1 MSAIPASPSSAAK
14 PASPTFE
21 GAMDRLE
28 TIVEQMENA
37 RLPLEDL
44 IRYYEEG
51 TRLVKTCTDQ
61 LAAAEQR
68 IELITRDAAGQA
80 RAVPFDPAAAAP
92 APEPPPVATKTR
104 TTPPPKASEPLPAPS
119 ARDHEVSLF

>member
-1 MSAIPASPSSAAK
+1 MSVSIASSSPADQAET
-14 PASPTFE
+14 PTFE
-21 GAMDRLE
+21 GAMERLE
-28 TIVEQMENA
+28 TLVEQMENA

-44 IRYYEEG
+44 IRCYEEG

-68 IELITRDAAGQA
+68 IELIARDAAGQA
-80 RAVPFDPAAAAP
+80 RAVAFDPAAAAAAP
-92 APEPPPVATKTR
+92 APDSPKTR
-104 TTPPPKASEPLPAPS
+104 TNPPKAAVAPPAPSS